1 MRRVSGG
8 RQRESERERE
18 KEAVARAARHLR
30 SGPILLHVH
39 GHFARSTLRRDHRL
53 PLPYRIATLVD
64 LRDARGRFLLLR
76 RKKAPNQG
84 LCSPIGGKLDMP
96 SGESPAACARR
107 ETLEEVGLDIPIE
120 RFHLLGLISETA
132 FEGRGHW
139 LIFYY
144 RVKGSVEFTPTE
156 TPDGW
161 LDWHEPQEIDK
172 LPIPE
177 TDRRIIWPL
186 VLKHDPP
193 PHGENPGF
201 FAVHID
207 CTGPEG
213 TDLAIRVEQG

>member
-1 MRRVSGG
+1 MNT
-8 RQRESERERE
+8 
-18 KEAVARAARHLR
+18 
-30 SGPILLHVH
+30 P
-39 GHFARSTLRRDHRL
+39 
-53 PLPYRIATLVD
+53 PLPYKIATLVD
-64 LRDARGRFLLLR
+64 LRDASGRFLLLR

-84 LCSPIGGKLDMP
+84 LCSPIGGKLDMH

-144 RVKGSVEFTPTE
+144 KVLGPVEFTPTE

-161 LDWHEPQEIDK
+161 IDWHEPAQIDK

-186 VLKHDPP
+186 VLKHDHAPP
-193 PHGENPGF
+193 QRPGF

-207 CTGPEG
+207 CTGPDG
-213 TDLAIRVEQG
+213 KDLDIRVEQG